1 MQVKGVPKVR
11 LGIFPSLLLGEG
23 YKRRRL
29 HHTGRTRVT
38 QNHRGCMSSRRA
50 MERMG
55 MKERAEDSEAVMNME
70 VMEAG
75 DHRKSFMQTAE
86 AMVRKG
92 MEQEDNMNRR
102 AAIGRKDMKEMAK
115 DVRKSFM
122 RATEAVVKDMKGGD
136 EGCINKRAM
145 GSKGMERAEDTT
157 NAMMSMKAK
166 EEEVMLMKVM
176 EAEDSRK
183 SFMKA
188 ADSMVKK
195 GMEGE
200 EGQRRITREKD
211 KESTGSKCMEEGP
224 QGAKVKSTMKQKV
237 QWDIMLEKAMEEKHM
252 GVCIL

>member
-23 YKRRRL
+23 YNRRRL

-38 QNHRGCMSSRRA
+38 DNHRGCTSSRRA

-55 MKERAEDSEAVMNME
+55 MKERAEDSEAVMSTE
-70 VMEAG
+70 VMEAE

-122 RATEAVVKDMKGGD
+122 RAAEAMVKDMKGGD

-145 GSKGMERAEDTT
+145 GRKGMERAEDTT
-157 NAMMSMKAK
+157 NAMMSMKTR

-188 ADSMVKK
+188 ADSMVTK

-211 KESTGSKCMEEGP
+211 KESMGSKCMEEGP

-237 QWDIMLEKAMEEKHM
+237 EWDIMLEKAMEEKHM
-252 GVCIL
+252 GMCIL